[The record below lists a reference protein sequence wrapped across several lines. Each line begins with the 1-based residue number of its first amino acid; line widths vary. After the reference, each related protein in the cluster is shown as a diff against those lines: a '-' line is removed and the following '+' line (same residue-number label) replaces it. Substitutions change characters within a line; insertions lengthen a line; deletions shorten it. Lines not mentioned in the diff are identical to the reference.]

1 MDIKQ
6 IDNSN
11 LISRDLS
18 WLNFNHRVLDLVKNS
33 KRSILDRLK
42 FLSIVASNFDEF
54 FEVRVGS
61 LYNYIDNKKKRI
73 DYSGMREDPFR
84 EYLLNESKKFYKDFN
99 NHFSE
104 KLVSDLKKEKII
116 IGDVEIL
123 DEEGRKKIKKYFK
136 KTIFPMLTPMVF
148 DNLHSFPILMNK
160 VLIFGVV
167 TKSNDSSNKKKISF
181 IQIPVN
187 LPRYFE
193 YKIGDNICF
202 IPIEKIIEKYIHK
215 FFRSVVIKSVSLFRI
230 IRNGDF
236 TLEESEDI
244 ETNFL
249 EELKQKLKDRKFS
262 RVVRIEI
269 SNTFDKYLL
278 ESLKERF
285 NIDDFNIMRSSPD
298 AIMDLS
304 SINQIIEFNEF
315 SDLLPLYPSPV
326 DPIDI
331 EANLDKSIFELLS
344 EKDVFLHHP
353 YNSFDPVIKFLNEAA
368 DDPNVLSIKI
378 TLYRTAKNSR
388 VIDALLKAA
397 ENGKHVSVLFEV
409 KARFDEEN
417 NLKNGYK
424 LERAGCYVIY
434 GIGSLKTHTKL
445 LLIVRREGKKVK
457 NYAHMGT
464 GNYNETT
471 SRLYTDISLMTS
483 NQKYTKDALEFFNV
497 ITGHSVPDDY
507 ENLITAPIYMRNK
520 IIELIEGEIKN
531 SKAGKEAKICIK
543 INSLQDKDVINKLY
557 DASNSGVKICLIVR
571 GICCLRP
578 ARKDLSQNIEV
589 ISIVGDYLEHSRLY
603 YFHNSGD
610 PVIYSGSADVMIRSF
625 KRRVESLFKI
635 NEDQIKK
642 QAITILNY
650 NLRDNCNSYILQ
662 EDGSYIKKELDD
674 NTNYILSITP
684 ETISITLK
692 KDFMLKT
699 KNNLF

>member
-1 MDIKQ
+1 MDTKQ

-193 YKIGDNICF
+193 YKVGDNICF

-285 NIDDFNIMRSSPD
+285 NIDDFNIMRSSSD
-298 AIMDLS
+298 AIMDLTS
-304 SINQIIEFNEF
+304 LNQIIEFNEF

-531 SKAGKEAKICIK
+531 SKVGKEAKICIK
-543 INSLQDKDVINKLY
+543 INSLQDKEVINKLY

-625 KRRVESLFKI
+625 KRRIESLFKI

-662 EDGSYIKKELDD
+662 EDGSYIKKESDD
-674 NTNYILSITP
+674 NHFDIFKEFYNMNSKRVEASIIL
-684 ETISITLK
+684 
-692 KDFMLKT
+692 
-699 KNNLF
+699 

>member
-1 MDIKQ
+1 MDKNQ
-6 IDNSN
+6 IDKSN

-18 WLNFNHRVLDLVKNS
+18 WLNFNRRVLDLVKNTN
-33 KRSILDRLK
+33 RSILDRLK

-61 LYNYIDNKKKRI
+61 LYNYIDNNKKRI

-84 EYLLNESKKFYKDFN
+84 EHLLNESKKIYKDFN
-99 NHFSE
+99 NLFSE

-116 IGDVEIL
+116 IGNVDIL
-123 DEEGRKKIKKYFK
+123 DEEGRKKVKKYFK
-136 KTIFPMLTPMVF
+136 KTIFPMLTPMVY

-167 TKSNDSSNKKKISF
+167 TKSNDSTNKKKISF
-181 IQIPVN
+181 IQIPIN

-193 YKIGDNICF
+193 YKVGDNICF

-215 FFRSVVIKSVSLFRI
+215 FFRSVIIKSVSLFRI

-269 SNTFDKYLL
+269 SNSFDEYLL

-298 AIMDLS
+298 AIIDLTS
-304 SINQIIEFNEF
+304 LNQIIEFNEF

-331 EANLDKSIFELLS
+331 EANFDKSIFELLS

-543 INSLQDKDVINKLY
+543 INSLQDKEVINKLY
-557 DASNSGVKICLIVR
+557 DASNSGVKVCLIVR

-625 KRRVESLFKI
+625 KRRIESLFKI

-662 EDGSYIKKELDD
+662 EDGSYIKKESDD
-674 NTNYILSITP
+674 KHFDIFKEFYNMNSNRVEASIIL
-684 ETISITLK
+684 
-692 KDFMLKT
+692 
-699 KNNLF
+699 

>member
-1 MDIKQ
+1 MDTKQ

-193 YKIGDNICF
+193 YKVGDNICF

-625 KRRVESLFKI
+625 KRRV
-635 NEDQIKK
+635 
-642 QAITILNY
+642 
-650 NLRDNCNSYILQ
+650 
-662 EDGSYIKKELDD
+662 
-674 NTNYILSITP
+674 
-684 ETISITLK
+684 
-692 KDFMLKT
+692 
-699 KNNLF
+699 

>member
-1 MDIKQ
+1 MDLKQ
-6 IDNSN
+6 IGKSN

-18 WLNFNHRVLDLVKNS
+18 WLNFNYRVLDLVKNS
-33 KRSILDRLK
+33 KRSILERLK

-61 LYNYIDNKKKRI
+61 LYNYIDNHKKRI
-73 DYSGMREDPFR
+73 DYSGMREIPFR
-84 EYLLNESKKFYKDFN
+84 EYLLKESKNFYKDFN
-99 NHFSE
+99 DHFSN
-104 KLVSDLKKEKII
+104 KLVSNLKKEKII
-116 IGDVEIL
+116 IGSVDIL

-167 TKSNDSSNKKKISF
+167 TKSKDSSKKKKISF
-181 IQIPVN
+181 IQIPIN
-187 LPRYFE
+187 LPRFFE
-193 YKIGDNICF
+193 YQVEDKICF
-202 IPIEKIIEKYIHK
+202 IPIEKIIEKYINK
-215 FFRSVVIKSVSLFRI
+215 FFRSVVIESISLFRI

-269 SNTFDKYLL
+269 SNSFDEYLL
-278 ESLKERF
+278 KSLKERF
-285 NIDDFNIMRSSPD
+285 KIDDFNIMRLSPD
-298 AIMDLS
+298 AIIDLTS
-304 SINQIIEFNEF
+304 LNQIIDFNEF
-315 SDLLPLYPSPV
+315 SELLPEYPSPIK
-326 DPIDI
+326 PIDI
-331 EANLDKSIFELLS
+331 DYSVDKSIIELLS
-344 EKDVFLHHP
+344 EKDIFLHHP
-353 YNSFDPVIKFLNEAA
+353 YNSFEPVIKLLNEAA

-388 VIDALLKAA
+388 VIDALLKAS

-417 NLKNGYK
+417 NLNNGYK

-471 SRLYTDISLMTS
+471 SRLYTDVSLMTS

-520 IIELIEGEIKN
+520 IIELIEGEIKT
-531 SKAGKEAKICIK
+531 SKLGKEAKICIK
-543 INSLQDKDVINKLY
+543 INSLQDKEVINKLY
-557 DASNSGVKICLIVR
+557 EASNSGVKVCLIVR

-578 ARKDLSQNIEV
+578 GRKNLSHNIEV
-589 ISIVGDYLEHSRLY
+589 FSIVGDYLEHSRLY

-610 PVIYSGSADVMIRSF
+610 PIIYSGSADVMIRSF
-625 KRRVESLFKI
+625 RRRIESLFKI
-635 NEDQIKK
+635 NEDSIKK

-662 EDGSYIKKELDD
+662 EDGTYIKKESDD
-674 NTNYILSITP
+674 NQFDIFKEFYNINSKRVE
-684 ETISITLK
+684 ETIIL
-692 KDFMLKT
+692 
-699 KNNLF
+699 

>member
-1 MDIKQ
+1 MDTNQ

-193 YKIGDNICF
+193 YKVGDNICF
-202 IPIEKIIEKYIHK
+202 IPIEKIIDKYIHK
-215 FFRSVVIKSVSLFRI
+215 FFRSDVIKSVSLFRI

-269 SNTFDKYLL
+269 SNTFDKYLM

-285 NIDDFNIMRSSPD
+285 NIDDFNIMRSSSD
-298 AIMDLS
+298 AIMDLTS
-304 SINQIIEFNEF
+304 LNQIIEFNEF

-531 SKAGKEAKICIK
+531 SKVGKEAKICIK
-543 INSLQDKDVINKLY
+543 INSLQDKEVINKLY

-662 EDGSYIKKELDD
+662 EDGSYIKKESDD
-674 NTNYILSITP
+674 NHFDIFKEFYNMNSKRVEASIIL
-684 ETISITLK
+684 
-692 KDFMLKT
+692 
-699 KNNLF
+699 

>member
-1 MDIKQ
+1 MDTNQ

-193 YKIGDNICF
+193 YKVGDNICF

-285 NIDDFNIMRSSPD
+285 NIDDFNILRSSSD
-298 AIMDLS
+298 AIMDLTS
-304 SINQIIEFNEF
+304 LNQIIEFNEF

-531 SKAGKEAKICIK
+531 SKVGKEAKICIK
-543 INSLQDKDVINKLY
+543 INSLQDKEVINKLY

-625 KRRVESLFKI
+625 KRRIESLFKI

-662 EDGSYIKKELDD
+662 EDGSYIKKESDD
-674 NTNYILSITP
+674 NHFDIFKEFYNMNSKRVEASIIL
-684 ETISITLK
+684 
-692 KDFMLKT
+692 
-699 KNNLF
+699 